1 MQRKA
6 LPSLCLLVVCL
17 CGVPSLGFAHKEIKP
32 DEKQPLAPDDPLGL
46 VSSFMKK
53 SEQGLSNSL
62 IGEDAQTAQEDAL
75 SLLDSMIR
83 AAEQQQQQ
91 QQNQQQNQQQKQQ
104 QQKQQQEKEKQQKE
118 KQQKEQEQKEKEKK
132 QSEDSKKPI
141 DKEKITGGTTGQGEQ
156 KALEAEGEEWG
167 SMPPQ
172 LRRELI
178 QSVQEGLPEKYKE
191 LLKLYYKR
199 LSDLESSP

>member
-6 LPSLCLLVVCL
+6 LSSLCLLVVCL
-17 CGVPSLGFAHKEIKP
+17 CGLPLSGYAHKEIKP
-32 DEKQPLAPDDPLGL
+32 DEKRPLAPDDPLGL
-46 VSSFMKK
+46 VSGFMKK
-53 SEQGLSNSL
+53 SEQGLSNAL
-62 IGEDAQTAQEDAL
+62 TGEDAQTAQEDAL

-91 QQNQQQNQQQKQQ
+91 QQKQKQQQ

-118 KQQKEQEQKEKEKK
+118 KQQKEKQQKEKEKK

-141 DKEKITGGTTGQGEQ
+141 DKEKITGGSTGQGEQ

>member
-1 MQRKA
+1 MPRKV
-6 LPSLCLLVVCL
+6 SLSLYLLVVCL
-17 CGVPSLGFAHKEIKP
+17 CGLPSSGHAHKEIKP
-32 DEKQPLAPDDPLGL
+32 DEKRPLAPDDPLGL
-46 VSSFMKK
+46 VSGFMKK
-53 SEQGLSNSL
+53 SEQGLSNAL
-62 IGEDAQTAQEDAL
+62 TGEDAQTAQEDAL

-91 QQNQQQNQQQKQQ
+91 QQNQQQKQNEQQK
-104 QQKQQQEKEKQQKE
+104 KQQQEKEKQQKE
-118 KQQKEQEQKEKEKK
+118 KQQREKEQKEKEKK
-132 QSEDSKKPI
+132 QSEDSKEPI
-141 DKEKITGGTTGQGEQ
+141 DKEKITGGSAGQGEQ

-199 LSDLESSP
+199 LSDLESNP